1 MIDFGPGESVR
12 TFEISSCMWRSVAGT
27 QLDFCR
33 TQWTSLKKVVK
44 LSSKSHVTET
54 QGPYGS
60 LMGPLWHLNWD
71 DGCCGPI
78 GPRFRLRITII
89 SDDHFDT
96 ALDFDVILEDPEGCM
111 LDPRLH
117 VSRVS

>member
-27 QLDFCR
+27 QLDLCR

-54 QGPYGS
+54 QGPGQ
-60 LMGPLWHLNWD
+60 LGRWVVGPLVPD
-71 DGCCGPI
+71 FGQM
-78 GPRFRLRITII
+78 RITII

>member
-27 QLDFCR
+27 QLDLCR

-44 LSSKSHVTET
+44 LSSKPQLGRWVV
-54 QGPYGS
+54 
-60 LMGPLWHLNWD
+60 GPLVPD
-71 DGCCGPI
+71 FGQM
-78 GPRFRLRITII
+78 RITII

>member
-27 QLDFCR
+27 QLDLCR

-44 LSSKSHVTET
+44 LSSKSHMTET

-60 LMGPLWHLNWD
+60 LMATYGTSV
-71 DGCCGPI
+71 GTI
-78 GPRFRLRITII
+78 GPRFPLRITII